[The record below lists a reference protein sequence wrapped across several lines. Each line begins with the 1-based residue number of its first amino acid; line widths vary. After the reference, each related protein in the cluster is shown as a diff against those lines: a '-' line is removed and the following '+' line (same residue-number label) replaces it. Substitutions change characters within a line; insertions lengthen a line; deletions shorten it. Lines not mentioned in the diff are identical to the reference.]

1 MIILMEME
9 NDDIDDA
16 NKKNSNY
23 LTLWNIVAS

>member
-23 LTLWNIVAS
+23 QTLWNIVAP

>member
-23 LTLWNIVAS
+23 LTLWNIVAP

>member
-9 NDDIDDA
+9 NDIDDA

-23 LTLWNIVAS
+23 QTLWNIVAP